1 MKLAKVL
8 IYMKRNAETTAVFE
22 SLPVLKALEIMA
34 LPTIISQLIILIYN
48 FADTF
53 YVGKTNNPYMVAA
66 LSLILPVF
74 NISLSLANLTSV
86 GSGTLISR
94 LLGEKRE
101 DEARRV
107 SVFSIYAA
115 VVASALFSLLMAV
128 FMEPVLYLLGADEHT
143 LLYAKQ
149 YAYCVIVFGG
159 IPTVLSNVLA
169 NLLRSVGASKEA
181 GFGITFGGLINIA
194 LDPLFMFVLLP
205 RGHEVLGVGV
215 ATCISNSIACLY
227 FVWVIFRMGRDSP
240 VTFNVKAG
248 MPSARS
254 ISSTFGVGVP
264 AALTTFL
271 FDLDYVVIDRLMV
284 EYGNVA
290 LAAVGIVL
298 KAERLPLN
306 FGIGLCQGMMP
317 LVAYN
322 YSSGDHKR
330 MKAVMLSALK
340 VGLITSA
347 VSITMYELSAPY
359 IMKAFITE
367 PHTVALGTN
376 FLRIRVLAT
385 PLMFMSFFTVYLF
398 QAFGRGD
405 KAFFLGVSRWLV
417 LNIPMLF
424 ILDGI
429 FGMYGIVWS
438 QSTADVLTIILSFCV
453 YKRYERTSL
462 KRL

>member
-1 MKLAKVL
+1 MNFAKVL
-8 IYMKRNAETTAVFE
+8 ILVKNNAETTAVFE

-34 LPTIISQLIILIYN
+34 LPTIISQLIVLIYN

-53 YVGKTNNPYMVAA
+53 YVGKTNDPHMVAA

-74 NISLSLANLTSV
+74 NITLSLASLTSV

-101 DEARRV
+101 GEARKICA
-107 SVFSIYAA
+107 FSIYASILA
-115 VVASALFSLLMAV
+115 AALFSLLMAV

-143 LLYAKQ
+143 MLYAKQ
-149 YAYCVIVFGG
+149 YSYCVIVFGG
-159 IPTVLSNVLA
+159 VPTVLSNVLS
-169 NLLRSVGASKEA
+169 NLLRSAGASREA

-194 LDPLFMFVLLP
+194 LDPLFMFVLMP
-205 RGHEVLGVGV
+205 RGQEVFGAGV
-215 ATCISNSIACLY
+215 ATCISNYIACLY
-227 FVWVIFRMGRDSP
+227 FVFVIFRMGKDS
-240 VTFNVKAG
+240 VITFSLKTG
-248 MPSARS
+248 MPSSGS
-254 ISSTFGVGVP
+254 IRSTFGVGVP
-264 AALTTFL
+264 AALTTLL

-306 FGIGLCQGMMP
+306 FGVGLCQGMMP

-330 MKAVMLSALK
+330 MKAVMLCALK
-340 VGLITSA
+340 VGLIMSA
-347 VSITMYELSAPY
+347 VSVALYELVAPY
-359 IMKAFITE
+359 IMRAFIEETG
-367 PHTVALGTN
+367 TVALGTD

-385 PLMFMSFFTVYLF
+385 PLMFMSFFTVFLF

-424 ILDGI
+424 ILNGVFGI
-429 FGMYGIVWS
+429 YGIVWS
-438 QSTADVLTIILSFCV
+438 QFTADSLTVALSFYV
-453 YKRYERTSL
+453 YKKYADRHL
-462 KRL
+462 RLC

>member
-1 MKLAKVL
+1 
-8 IYMKRNAETTAVFE
+8 MKRSAETTAVFE
-22 SLPVLKALEIMA
+22 SLPVLQALKIMA
-34 LPTIISQLIILIYN
+34 LPTIISQLIVLIYN

-53 YVGKTNNPYMVAA
+53 YVGKTNDPHMVAA

-107 SVFSIYAA
+107 GAFSVYAA
-115 VVASALFSLLMAV
+115 IIAAALFSLVMAV
-128 FMEPVLYLLGADEHT
+128 FMEPILYLLGADEHT
-143 LLYAKQ
+143 MLYAKQ
-149 YAYCVIVFGG
+149 YSYCVIVFGG
-159 IPTVLSNVLA
+159 VPTVLSNVLS
-169 NLLRSVGASKEA
+169 NLLRSAGASKEA

-194 LDPLFMFVLLP
+194 LDPLFMFVLMP
-205 RGHEVLGVGV
+205 RGCEVLGAGV
-215 ATCISNSIACLY
+215 ATCISNFIACFY
-227 FVWVIFRMGRDSP
+227 FAFVIFRMGKDSV
-240 VTFNVKAG
+240 VTFSLKGG
-248 MPSARS
+248 MPSPRS
-254 ISSTFGVGVP
+254 IRSTFGVGVP

-284 EYGNVA
+284 EYGNIA

-306 FGIGLCQGMMP
+306 FGVGLCQGMMP

-330 MKAVMLSALK
+330 MKAVMLCALK

-347 VSITMYELSAPY
+347 LSIAMYELSAPY
-359 IMKAFITE
+359 IMRAFITE
-367 PHTVALGTN
+367 AGTVELGTD

-385 PLMFMSFFTVYLF
+385 PLMFMSFFTVFLF

-424 ILDGI
+424 ILNGI

-438 QSTADVLTIILSFCV
+438 QTAADILTVALSFYV
-453 YKRYERTSL
+453 YRQYERASL